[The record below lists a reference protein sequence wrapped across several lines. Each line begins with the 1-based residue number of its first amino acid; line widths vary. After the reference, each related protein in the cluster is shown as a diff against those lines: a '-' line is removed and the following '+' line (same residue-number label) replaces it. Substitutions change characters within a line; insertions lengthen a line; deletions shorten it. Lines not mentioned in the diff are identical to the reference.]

1 MKKSLRFCLLACTPA
16 ALIAAAPTGPI
27 QLTSSVMV
35 EKIAM
40 VNGHEQTVL
49 KAPKPVFPGDHLLF
63 QTDYKNTGAKAAD
76 HFVVTNPVPAGVAY
90 AGESSAGAEVSVD
103 GGKHYGQLTTL
114 SVTTANGQSRPARP
128 EDVTTLR
135 WTLATIAPGTSGTL
149 KYRGIVK

>member
-1 MKKSLRFCLLACTPA
+1 MMKALCFCLLASAPV
-16 ALIAAAPTGPI
+16 ALIAAAPAGPV
-27 QLTSSVMV
+27 QLTSYVMV

-40 VNGHEQTVL
+40 VDGHQQTVL

-63 QTDYKNTGAKAAD
+63 QTSYKNSGTKAAD
-76 HFVVTNPVPAGVAY
+76 HFVVTNPVPSSVAY
-90 AGESSAGAEVSVD
+90 AGESTAGAEVSVD
-103 GGKHYGQLTTL
+103 GGKHYGQLTAL

-128 EDVTTLR
+128 EDVTNLR